1 MFSVHVEHPTPKPPL
16 PALADQR
23 RYWDERWDRQ
33 RLPNDYQRR
42 RGDTI
47 LDLLRSLRLTNP
59 EILDCGCGT
68 GWFTEQ
74 LSHVGRATGLDLSE
88 AAITY
93 AKATYPHV
101 PFIAANLFEL
111 SFPVEQ
117 FDVVVSQEVLAHVQD
132 PAAYLDRIARVLKPN
147 GFLII
152 TSANPLVIERW
163 TDRGPDYAAHIKLF
177 VSRREL
183 KRMLRQR
190 FRVLRMTSIMP
201 IGNRG
206 FFRLV
211 NSYKLNTALGW
222 VIPPRYLERVK
233 EWAGLG
239 DREES
244 GPKPLVLIGYRP
256 ILWHVMRYY
265 AHFGHH
271 DFILCLGY
279 RGDVIKNYFRTYD
292 ECASSDFVFSEG
304 GRRLE
309 LLQSDIAEWR
319 ITFVDTGINSNIG
332 QRLKAVEPHLAGER
346 EFFANYSDGLTDV
359 PVPAQLEHF
368 RRHDR
373 IASFLCVKPQLSYHF
388 VLSRPSGEVTSI
400 RDIAETGLR
409 VNGGH
414 FIFKAE
420 IFDYLRNGEELVP
433 EAFQRLLAEDQLVG
447 YRYDGFWQ
455 PMDTFK
461 DRQRLEDL
469 YARGDAPWEV
479 WKRPAPAAPDALGTM
494 QRPPRRRALR
504 SG

>member
-47 LDLLRSLRLTNP
+47 LDLLGSLRLTNP
-59 EILDCGCGT
+59 EILDFGCGT

-88 AAITY
+88 AAIAY

-132 PAAYLDRIARVLKPN
+132 PVAYLDRIARVLKPN

-239 DREES
+239 YT
-244 GPKPLVLIGYRP
+244 LI
-256 ILWHVMRYY
+256 
-265 AHFGHH
+265 A
-271 DFILCLGY
+271 
-279 RGDVIKNYFRTYD
+279 
-292 ECASSDFVFSEG
+292 
-304 GRRLE
+304 
-309 LLQSDIAEWR
+309 
-319 ITFVDTGINSNIG
+319 
-332 QRLKAVEPHLAGER
+332 LA
-346 EFFANYSDGLTDV
+346 
-359 PVPAQLEHF
+359 Q
-368 RRHDR
+368 
-373 IASFLCVKPQLSYHF
+373 
-388 VLSRPSGEVTSI
+388 
-400 RDIAETGLR
+400 
-409 VNGGH
+409 
-414 FIFKAE
+414 
-420 IFDYLRNGEELVP
+420 
-433 EAFQRLLAEDQLVG
+433 
-447 YRYDGFWQ
+447 
-455 PMDTFK
+455 
-461 DRQRLEDL
+461 
-469 YARGDAPWEV
+469 
-479 WKRPAPAAPDALGTM
+479 KRM
-494 QRPPRRRALR
+494 
-504 SG
+504 